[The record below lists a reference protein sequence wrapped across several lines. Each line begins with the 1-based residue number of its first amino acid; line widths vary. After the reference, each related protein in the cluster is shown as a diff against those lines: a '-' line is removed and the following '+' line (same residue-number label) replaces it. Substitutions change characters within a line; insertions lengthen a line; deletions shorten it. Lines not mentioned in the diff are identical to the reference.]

1 MVETGLREVVLAELD
16 RVDNEVAM
24 LDRTDDADVE
34 VAAVVA
40 TEMISEAPELERLLT
55 VEDDGIPL
63 ERRSEL
69 VKLRAVV
76 SETGPVAGAE
86 EPAEP

>member
-16 RVDNEVAM
+16 RVDSEVAT

-63 ERRSEL
+63 ETRSEL

-76 SETGPVAGAE
+76 SEAGPVAGAE

>member
-16 RVDNEVAM
+16 RVDSEVAM

-34 VAAVVA
+34 VATVVA

-76 SETGPVAGAE
+76 SEAGPVAGAE

>member
-16 RVDNEVAM
+16 RVDSEVAT

>member
-16 RVDNEVAM
+16 RVDSEVAM
-24 LDRTDDADVE
+24 LDRTDGADVE
-34 VAAVVA
+34 VATVVA

-76 SETGPVAGAE
+76 SEAGPVAGAE

>member
-1 MVETGLREVVLAELD
+1 MVEMGLREVVLAELD
-16 RVDNEVAM
+16 RVDSEVAM

-34 VAAVVA
+34 VATVVA

-76 SETGPVAGAE
+76 SEAGPVAGAE

>member
-1 MVETGLREVVLAELD
+1 MVETGLREVVLAGLD
-16 RVDNEVAM
+16 RVDSEVAM

-34 VAAVVA
+34 VATVVA

-76 SETGPVAGAE
+76 SEAGPVAGAE

>member
-1 MVETGLREVVLAELD
+1 LVETGLREVVLAELD

>member
-16 RVDNEVAM
+16 RVDSEVAM

-34 VAAVVA
+34 VATVVA

-63 ERRSEL
+63 ETRSEL

-76 SETGPVAGAE
+76 SEAGPVAGAE

>member
-1 MVETGLREVVLAELD
+1 MVEMGLREVVLAELD
-16 RVDNEVAM
+16 RVDSEVAM
-24 LDRTDDADVE
+24 LDRTDGADVE
-34 VAAVVA
+34 VATVVA

-76 SETGPVAGAE
+76 SEAGPVAGAE

>member
-16 RVDNEVAM
+16 RVDSEVAM

-34 VAAVVA
+34 VATVVA

-63 ERRSEL
+63 ERRSEF
-69 VKLRAVV
+69 VKLKAVV
-76 SETGPVAGAE
+76 SEAGPVAGAE

>member
-16 RVDNEVAM
+16 RVDSEVAT

-76 SETGPVAGAE
+76 SEAGPVAGAE

>member
-1 MVETGLREVVLAELD
+1 MVEMGLREVVLAELD
-16 RVDNEVAM
+16 RVDSEVAM

-34 VAAVVA
+34 VATVVA

-76 SETGPVAGAE
+76 SEAGPVAGAE
-86 EPAEP
+86 EPAKP

>member
-1 MVETGLREVVLAELD
+1 MVETGLREVVLAGLD
-16 RVDNEVAM
+16 RVDSEVAM
-24 LDRTDDADVE
+24 LDRTDGADVE
-34 VAAVVA
+34 VATVVA

-76 SETGPVAGAE
+76 SEAGPVAGAE

>member
-16 RVDNEVAM
+16 RVDSEGAM

-34 VAAVVA
+34 VATVVA

-76 SETGPVAGAE
+76 SEAGPVAGAE

>member
-16 RVDNEVAM
+16 RVDSEAAM

-34 VAAVVA
+34 VATVVA

-76 SETGPVAGAE
+76 SEAGPVAGAE

>member
-16 RVDNEVAM
+16 RVDSEVAM

-40 TEMISEAPELERLLT
+40 AEMISEAPELERLLT

-69 VKLRAVV
+69 VKLRTVV